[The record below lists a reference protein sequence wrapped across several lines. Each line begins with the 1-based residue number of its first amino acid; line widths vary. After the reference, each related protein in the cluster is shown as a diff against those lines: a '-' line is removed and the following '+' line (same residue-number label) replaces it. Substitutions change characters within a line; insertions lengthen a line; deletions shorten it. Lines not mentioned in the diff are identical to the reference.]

1 MFRKIMVVNLIF
13 LFSLTLLMV
22 NASSAVNPDDVLVRY
37 PDGFTRLLV
46 ADLATLANNPVL
58 TEGFLDPLAAA
69 RHPLN
74 GIRQIVEDTLELNAG
89 LTSFVA
95 HGTGP
100 GMTGVSLIQGLPLE
114 AAFGPLIGLQFAVG
128 VPMSPFT
135 NWELQ
140 DSNGLPL
147 IRAGGVFGP
156 VQIQW
161 GYAFDFVGDA
171 LWVGT
176 ETSFGPPA
184 NVEKLEATM
193 GDITALIQGDGDF
206 FDELLIALGAR
217 GGDVSFVRTTDASV
231 DRPTSAGEQ
240 ALGLAMSFT
249 ESGAVVNFDVR
260 FNSSADAAAA
270 LADLNAGT
278 SPYLAQDLYQGEL
291 LNARQ
296 QGPEILF
303 SVSTTLSAAVGL
315 VILVMPQ

>member
-1 MFRKIMVVNLIF
+1 MFRKIVVANLIF
-13 LFSLTLLMV
+13 LFSLTLMLV
-22 NASSAVNPDDVLVRY
+22 NASSAVNPDEVLVRY

-89 LTSFVA
+89 LASFVA

-100 GMTGVSLIQGLPLE
+100 EMTGVSLIQGIPME
-114 AAFGPLIGLQFAVG
+114 AAFGPLFGLQFAVG
-128 VPMSPFT
+128 APMSPFT

-140 DSNGLPL
+140 DSNGFPL
-147 IRAGGVFGP
+147 IRTGGVFGP

-161 GYAFDFVGDA
+161 GYAFDANA

-176 ETSFGPPA
+176 ETSFGPPP
-184 NVEKLEATM
+184 NVERLETTM
-193 GDITALIQGDGDF
+193 ADITARILREGDF

-217 GGDVSFVRTTDASV
+217 GGDLAFVRTTDASV
-231 DRPTSAGEQ
+231 DRPTAAGEQ
-240 ALGLAMSFT
+240 AMSFAMNFD
-249 ESGAVVNFDVR
+249 EAGATVNFDVR
-260 FNSSADAAAA
+260 FNSSAEAAAA
-270 LADLNAGT
+270 LAALNDGS
-278 SPYLAQDLYQGEL
+278 SPFLAQDLYQGEL

-296 QGPEILF
+296 QGPEVLF
-303 SVSTTLSAAVGL
+303 SVSTSLAGAVGL
-315 VILVMPQ
+315 VILVMPN